1 MYQPSKQVLDKY
13 ADLLINFALNR
24 GNGIKKGDV
33 VLLQVPECAKPLLVA
48 LRRAVLKAGGH
59 SIIQYIPDGMQREF
73 YELANENQLK
83 FFPGKQLKGL
93 VDQIDYRV
101 AIISDDDPKELMSIN
116 PTKIM
121 ARNKSF
127 KPYKEWQLKKENESK
142 YTWVL
147 ALYGTPGMAKEAN
160 LSLEAYWQEIIKACY
175 LDKNNPVAEWR
186 KIFKR
191 NKEVMKKL
199 NDMRIVKVHVEA
211 PNTDLHVGIGEN
223 RVWASGS
230 GMNIPSFEIFTS
242 PNCKDI
248 NGHIQFTE
256 PLYREG
262 NLIKN
267 VYLRFEKGVVV
278 EAKASSGEKFLKEM
292 IKVKNAN
299 RIGEFSMTDGRM
311 SKITKFMAETL
322 FDENV
327 GGEQGNMHMA
337 IGDSFQ
343 ECYRYNTK
351 KMKKKSLEKYGFNSS
366 VIHTDIVATSKRKI
380 TATLKNGTKRVI
392 YENGK
397 FLL

>member
-1 MYQPSKQVLDKY
+1 MYQPSKETLDKY
-13 ADLLINFALNR
+13 ANVLINFALNE
-24 GNGIKKGDV
+24 GKGVKKGDV
-33 VLLQVPECAKPLLVA
+33 VLLQVPECAKPLLVS
-48 LRRAVLKAGGH
+48 LRNTILKAGANP
-59 SIIQYIPDGMQREF
+59 IVQFLPDDMQKEF
-73 YELANENQLK
+73 YKIANEKQLS
-83 FFPGKQLKGL
+83 FFPDKYLKGL
-93 VDQIDYRV
+93 IEQIDYRV
-101 AIISDDDPKELMSIN
+101 TILADFDPKELTSVN
-116 PTKIM
+116 PKKIM
-121 ARNKSF
+121 TKNKAYR
-127 KPYKEWQLKKENESK
+127 PYREWQLKKENESK

-199 NDMRIVKVHVEA
+199 NDMRIIKVHVEA
-211 PNTDLHVGIGEN
+211 PNTDLYVGIGED
-223 RVWASGS
+223 RVWRSGS
-230 GMNIPSFEIFTS
+230 GFNIPSFEIFTS

>member
-1 MYQPSKQVLDKY
+1 MYQPSKETLDKY
-13 ADLLINFALNR
+13 ANVLINFALN
-24 GNGIKKGDV
+24 GGKGVKKGDV
-33 VLLQVPECAKPLLVA
+33 VLLQVPECAKPLLVS
-48 LRRAVLKAGGH
+48 LRNTVLKAGAH
-59 SIIQYIPDGMQREF
+59 PIVQYLPDDMQREF
-73 YELANENQLK
+73 YSLANESQLS
-83 FFPGKQLKGL
+83 FFPEKYLKGL
-93 VDQIDYRV
+93 IEQIDYRV
-101 AIISDDDPKELMSIN
+101 TILADFDPKELVGVS
-116 PTKIM
+116 PKKIM
-121 ARNKSF
+121 TKNKAF
-127 KPYKEWQLKKENESK
+127 KPYREWQLKKENEGK

-175 LDKNNPVAEWR
+175 LDQKNAITEWE
-186 KIFKR
+186 KVFKR